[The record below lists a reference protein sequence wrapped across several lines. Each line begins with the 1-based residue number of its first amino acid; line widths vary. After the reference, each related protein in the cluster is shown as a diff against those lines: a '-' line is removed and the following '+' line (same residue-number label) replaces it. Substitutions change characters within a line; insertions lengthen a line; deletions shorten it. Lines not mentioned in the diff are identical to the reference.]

1 MKIAYLINQ
10 YPSVSHSFIRR
21 EILALEALGV
31 EVVRFAIRP
40 SQGVMIDPADQHEQT
55 LTRAILAEG
64 VGGLGVAGCKV
75 LLKDPLV
82 WVQALSIVIQMG
94 WKSDRGLLRH
104 IIYLLEACVLLD
116 WLQAEKIEHLH
127 AHFGTNSTTVALL
140 CHMLGGPSYSFTVH
154 GPEEFDK
161 AVLLSLNIKIYYAAF
176 VVAISAYGKSQLYRY
191 CPCSDW
197 HKIQVIHCGVDRH
210 FLEETP
216 PPLADPPHPRL
227 VCVARL
233 DEQKGHLLLLQA
245 VAQLV
250 QTHPDFQLV
259 CVGDGPLRPQLE
271 QQLAELGLKNH
282 VQITGW
288 ADTATVRQQILA
300 ARALVLPSFAEGL
313 PVVLMEALALQRPV
327 IATYVAGI
335 PELVRPGYNGWLVPA
350 GDVLEL
356 AAAMQDVLQASAQDL
371 QRLGE
376 QGRQQIAQ
384 QHDVNLE
391 AKRLLHLFEGM
402 VHKEMVR

>member
-10 YPSVSHSFIRR
+10 YPTVSHSFIRR

-31 EVVRFAIRP
+31 EVVRLAIRP

-55 LTRAILAEG
+55 LTRALLAKG
-64 VGGLGVAGCKV
+64 VVGLGVAGCKA
-75 LLKDPLV
+75 LFRHPLV
-82 WVQALSIVIQMG
+82 WGQALSVAVQMG

-104 IIYLLEACVLLD
+104 VIYFLEACLLLD
-116 WLQAEKIEHLH
+116 WLQTEKIEHLH
-127 AHFGTNSTTVALL
+127 AHFGTNSTSVALL
-140 CHMLGGPSYSFTVH
+140 CHILGGPSYSFTVH

-161 AVLLSLNIKIYYAAF
+161 AVVLSLTTKIHYAAF
-176 VVAISAYGKSQLYRY
+176 VVAISAFGKSQLYRH
-191 CPCSDW
+191 CPYSDW
-197 HKIQVIHCGVDRH
+197 DKIQVIHCGVDH
-210 FLEETP
+210 PFLEETP

-245 VAQLV
+245 AAQLV

-271 QQLAELGLKNH
+271 HQLEALGLKNH

-350 GDVLEL
+350 GEVQEL
-356 AAAMQDVLQASAQDL
+356 AAAMQDVLYASRQDL

-376 QGRQQIAQ
+376 HGRQQIAQ
-384 QHDVNLE
+384 YYDVTQE
-391 AKRLLHLFEGM
+391 AKRLMRLFEGM

>member
-75 LLKDPLV
+75 LLKHPLV

-140 CHMLGGPSYSFTVH
+140 CRILGGPSYSFTVH